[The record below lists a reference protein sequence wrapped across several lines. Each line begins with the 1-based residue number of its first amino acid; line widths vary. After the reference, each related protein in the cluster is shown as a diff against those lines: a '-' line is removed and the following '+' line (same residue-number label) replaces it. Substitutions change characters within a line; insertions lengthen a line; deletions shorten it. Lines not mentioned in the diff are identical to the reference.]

1 MPCAATT
8 GERWSFGFAG
18 AVVGAGT
25 AVPPGATPPGGLA
38 AFALVAQTHMTIR
51 LQTNA
56 LLGPNRK
63 TDYLFRR
70 PAGLADGLALK
81 EPALST
87 ESPWNS
93 PQQSGSPVPRYRIG
107 DSALAGTLAN
117 CNDGCR

>member
-1 MPCAATT
+1 MPCAALT
-8 GERWSFGFAG
+8 GERWSFAG

-25 AVPPGATPPGGLA
+25 VTPPAATPPGGFAALA
-38 AFALVAQTHMTIR
+38 PVAQTHMTIR

-56 LLGPNRK
+56 LLGTNRK

-87 ESPWNS
+87 ESPWN
-93 PQQSGSPVPRYRIG
+93 
-107 DSALAGTLAN
+107 
-117 CNDGCR
+117 